1 VTSPAAKKKD
11 APPSRW
17 RDHVEAAAMAIVV
30 AVMLKYFVVEAYQIP
45 SGSMQPTLMGSPEAG
60 VFDRILV
67 DKLSFHFR
75 DPERW
80 EVTVFKYPLDR
91 SKSFIKRLVG
101 MPGEDL
107 RIARGDL
114 WTRKDANDE
123 WRVLRRPEPVQ
134 RECWKRIDTQD
145 ARYSE
150 WKREAGAGAW
160 AVHGRESFQARGS
173 GTVRLPNDGGPVVD
187 SYFDGYPDG
196 MVEHL
201 KASPRIS
208 RVIATRHNS
217 VGDVRLSGE
226 INAHANLK
234 QVKLVLSEGPREYS
248 FTLPGPASPASFD
261 MWNAHVPAETKDSP
275 AEPDAQVSLYAPP
288 GGETPRDGQSFAWR
302 LPAGKPVSFA
312 VQNLDDVLRLD
323 IDGEKVFEIEIPSAA
338 DQRCQFAIQVDGDA
352 DFSGLELE
360 RDIFYTEG
368 LRMLSEF
375 RIPAGHYVMLGD
387 NTQDSSDS
395 REWKTIDYKWS
406 GRGSEGAWVSG
417 NLREGNENPAMVNGT
432 VFFRDVWGE
441 RHAFEQRG
449 STRGDDKPQP
459 FVPREL
465 ITGRAVLV
473 FWPMA
478 PSLNVWRLQWIR

>member
-1 VTSPAAKKKD
+1 
-11 APPSRW
+11 
-17 RDHVEAAAMAIVV
+17 MAIVV

-60 VFDRILV
+60 IFDRILV

-75 DPERW
+75 DPQRW

-107 RIARGDL
+107 RVYRGDL
-114 WTRKDANDE
+114 WTRKDAHDE

-134 RECWKRIDTQD
+134 RECWKDVAADDPRF
-145 ARYSE
+145 SE
-150 WKREAGAGAW
+150 WKRDAGARTW
-160 AVHGRESFQARGS
+160 AVRGRESFEARGS
-173 GTVRLPNDGGPVVD
+173 GTVRLPNDGGSVVD
-187 SYFDGYPDG
+187 SYFDGYPNG
-196 MVEHL
+196 MVEKL
-201 KASPRIS
+201 KQSQRIQ
-208 RVIATRHNS
+208 RVTAAVKNP
-217 VGDVRLSGE
+217 VGDVRLRGE

-234 QVKLVLSEGPREYS
+234 AVRLVLSEGPREYR
-248 FTLPGPASPASFD
+248 FTLPGPASPAAFD
-261 MWNAHVPAETKDSP
+261 MWSARVPAETKDSP
-275 AEPDAQVSLYAPP
+275 SQPDSEITLYAPP

-302 LPAGKPVSFA
+302 LPAGKSVSFA
-312 VQNLDDVLRLD
+312 VSNLDDLVRLD
-323 IDGEKVFEIEIPSAA
+323 IDGEKVFEIEVPSAA
-338 DQRCQFAIQVDGDA
+338 DQRCQIAIEVDGDA
-352 DFSGLELE
+352 DFSELELQ

-368 LRMLSEF
+368 RSMLSEF
-375 RIPAGHYVMLGD
+375 RIPPGHYVMLGD

-395 REWKTIDYKWS
+395 REWKTIDYRWS
-406 GRGSEGAWVSG
+406 GTGSDGAWVSG
-417 NLREGNENPAMVNGT
+417 NLREGNENPTTVNGT

-441 RHAFEQRG
+441 RHSFDQRG
-449 STRGDDKPQP
+449 ATRGDDKPQP

-478 PSLNVWRLQWIR
+478 PLQNVWRLQWIR

>member
-1 VTSPAAKKKD
+1 
-11 APPSRW
+11 
-17 RDHVEAAAMAIVV
+17 MAIVV

-60 VFDRILV
+60 IFDRILV
-67 DKLSFHFR
+67 DKASFHFR

-114 WTRKDANDE
+114 WTRKDENDE
-123 WRVLRRPEPVQ
+123 WRVLQRPEPVQ
-134 RECWKRIDTQD
+134 RECWKTIAAKDT
-145 ARYSE
+145 RFSE
-150 WKREAGAGAW
+150 WKRDAGSRAW
-160 AVHGRESFQARGS
+160 SVHGRESFEARGAGS
-173 GTVRLPNDGGPVVD
+173 LRLPNDGGSVLD

-196 MVEHL
+196 MVKAL
-201 KASPRIS
+201 KDSPRIQ
-208 RVIATRHNS
+208 RVTQGRFNP
-217 VGDVRLSGE
+217 VGDIRLSGE
-226 INAHANLK
+226 IRAHANLK
-234 QVKLVLSEGPREYS
+234 QVKLVLGEGSRTYQ
-248 FTLPGPASPASFD
+248 FILPGPASPAAFEPWSV
-261 MWNAHVPAETKDSP
+261 HVPANTKDS
-275 AEPDAQVSLYAPP
+275 ASQPDATVKLYAPP
-288 GGETPRDGQSFAWR
+288 GGEAARADQPYAWR
-302 LPAGKPVSFA
+302 LPADKPVAFA

-323 IDGEKVFEIEIPSAA
+323 VDGQKVFEIEIPSAA
-338 DQRCQFAIQVDGDA
+338 DQNSSITIDVEGDA
-352 DFSGLELE
+352 DFSELALQ

-368 LRMLSEF
+368 PRLLAEF
-375 RIPAGHYVMLGD
+375 RIPPGHYVMLGD

-395 REWKTIDYKWS
+395 REWKTIDYKWN
-406 GRGSEGAWVSG
+406 GPGSEGAWVSG
-417 NLREGNENPAMVNGT
+417 NLREGNENPATVNGT

-441 RHAFEQRG
+441 RHSFDQRG
-449 STRGDDKPQP
+449 STRGEDRPQP

-478 PSLNVWRLQWIR
+478 PTQNVWRLQWIR